1 MDQRTE
7 RVGVV
12 VVTYNS
18 ADVLPGLLSS
28 LPAGLSG
35 VDWRLV
41 VVDNGS
47 RDRSTEIVREMVPE
61 AVCIETGRNG
71 GYAVGFNIGAA
82 ALPEATAVMVLN
94 ADVRLDPGCVEELL
108 RALREPGTGIAV
120 PRLVD
125 GNGDL
130 VLSMR
135 REPKVGREILETLVG
150 GPKLGRFW
158 DVGVMVAD
166 HRRYA
171 AETTTDWA
179 EGSTQLLSRE
189 CLDTCGEWDE
199 SFFLFSE
206 ETEFGLRAKDQGY
219 ATRYVPTAGATH
231 LEGGSADDPA
241 KWALLCRNKVRLFR
255 RRNGV
260 LRSVA
265 FYLCTVARE
274 ASRAATGRATS
285 RAALRVL
292 VRPRL
297 LRRPAGPEWLTTMSG
312 QPASAKP
319 LHSAL
324 G

>member
-1 MDQRTE
+1 M
-7 RVGVV
+7 
-12 VVTYNS
+12 
-18 ADVLPGLLSS
+18 
-28 LPAGLSG
+28 
-35 VDWRLV
+35 DWRLV

-135 REPKVGREILETLVG
+135 REPTVGREILETLVG

-206 ETEFGLRAKDQGY
+206 ETEFGLRAKDQGF
-219 ATRYVPTAGATH
+219 ATRYVPDSPRDPPRGWLGRRPGQVGAAVPQQDSPLPSTQRGGALGCVLPVHRGPGGLSGRYRSRDQPGRSEGPGPPAAPAEAGRSGVARDDVGTARVSEAASQRPWLTAHHEPTAGWPRSPSA
-231 LEGGSADDPA
+231 GSTPG
-241 KWALLCRNKVRLFR
+241 CR
-255 RRNGV
+255 RR
-260 LRSVA
+260 
-265 FYLCTVARE
+265 AR
-274 ASRAATGRATS
+274 
-285 RAALRVL
+285 
-292 VRPRL
+292 
-297 LRRPAGPEWLTTMSG
+297 
-312 QPASAKP
+312 
-319 LHSAL
+319 
-324 G
+324 